1 MPAVNYDLVD
11 YSTYKLF
18 LKNITR
24 RKISA
29 PEILNVNSDVN
40 RNAHRKF
47 YWRDVNL
54 FIFVHAQFRRG
65 KMPNSVAIRH
75 IRRDLK
81 KKPRLYLGRSS
92 AAVI

>member
-11 YSTYKLF
+11 YSTYKLCF
-18 LKNITR
+18 KNITR

-29 PEILNVNSDVN
+29 PEIRDVNSDVN

-47 YWRDVNL
+47 YRRDVNF

-75 IRRDLK
+75 TT
-81 KKPRLYLGRSS
+81 
-92 AAVI
+92 